1 MLEDTTW
8 VIRNRNSKKGR
19 QFNDQKKR
27 NKDTNNNIHYKV
39 SWQVAINPRTVDI

>member
-8 VIRNRNSKKGR
+8 VIRNRNSKKDR

-27 NKDTNNNIHYKV
+27 NKDTNNNIHNTTK
-39 SWQVAINPRTVDI
+39 